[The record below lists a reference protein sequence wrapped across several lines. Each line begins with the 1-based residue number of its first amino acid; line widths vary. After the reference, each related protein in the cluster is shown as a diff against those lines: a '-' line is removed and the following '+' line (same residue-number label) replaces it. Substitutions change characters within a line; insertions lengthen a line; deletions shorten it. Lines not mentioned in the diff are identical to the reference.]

1 MNRKYTIKNIARA
14 LRNPGRIVG
23 EMRRI
28 AAEINKQ
35 FQTKKPRGEAI
46 FKKDWDMLIILDGCR
61 YDLFDKETEL
71 EGKTSAVTSRGSESE
86 EFMNQN
92 FTGNQHFDTVYI
104 SANPYTYKVR
114 QGVFY
119 NVYDVSQ
126 THWDA
131 SLSTVP
137 PESVT
142 NLTLEVADEF
152 PNKRIIA
159 HYMQPH
165 YPFIG
170 KLGQSIDSGGINESE
185 ADIWTLLQNNRC
197 PVGEETVW
205 EAYAENYRVVE
216 PHIRRIWDQ
225 TIGKTVVTADHG
237 NLIGERIS
245 PIPVRYYGHPPR
257 VRHPKLI
264 TVPWH
269 ILPVDNRRKITTDPP
284 IKQKKKQANN
294 EEQIRKRLSAL
305 GYD

>member
-1 MNRKYTIKNIARA
+1 
-14 LRNPGRIVG
+14 
-23 EMRRI
+23 
-28 AAEINKQ
+28 
-35 FQTKKPRGEAI
+35 
-46 FKKDWDMLIILDGCR
+46 ML
-61 YDLFDKETEL
+61 
-71 EGKTSAVTSRGSESE
+71 
-86 EFMNQN
+86 
-92 FTGNQHFDTVYI
+92 
-104 SANPYTYKVR
+104 
-114 QGVFY
+114 Y

-205 EAYAENYRVVE
+205 EAYAENYRVIE
-216 PHIRRIWDQ
+216 PHIRRIWNQ
-225 TIGKTVVTADHG
+225 TIGKTVITADHG
-237 NLIGERIS
+237 NLIGEWIS
-245 PIPVRYYGHPPR
+245 PIPIKYYGHPPR

-284 IKQKKKQANN
+284 VKQKKKQANN